1 MLVLTRKKSQL
12 IQIGDN
18 IVIKVIRTGPGT
30 VKLGIDAPN
39 DVRVVRG
46 ELNEQLVKAYLDA
59 EEETA
64 PASSKQTNYATASG
78 RSRKV
83 TVKVA
88 EHDCRPTEQV
98 EESEPVSHLSR
109 RKTRGCVV

>member
-30 VKLGIDAPN
+30 VKLGIDAPS
-39 DVRVVRG
+39 DVRVMRG
-46 ELNEQLVKAYLDA
+46 ELDEKLSQVYGCLEESLV
-59 EEETA
+59 EV
-64 PASSKQTNYATASG
+64 KQTGYATAGG
-78 RSRKV
+78 RSEKSV
-83 TVKVA
+83 TEA
-88 EHDCRPTEQV
+88 ECRLPEQV
-98 EESEPVSHLSR
+98 EEGEPASHVSR